1 MQRNSKVRI
10 TVRRFFALF
19 ILSSTIYGI
28 YADLLRG
35 ANIEDTLGG
44 SIVGFVIFY
53 FLWRKPKS
61 IREETKE
68 ETTSIDNEFNEQS
81 VPIEE
86 ELDMDDF
93 SYEPD
98 NIPSQN
104 VKPSKKFNPIKDK
117 ESIFTRI
124 FRGRTERY

>member
-86 ELDMDDF
+86 QLDMDDF

-98 NIPSQN
+98 NTPSQK
-104 VKPSKKFNPIKDK
+104 VKPGNKYNPIKDK
-117 ESIFTRI
+117 ESIFSRI
-124 FRGRTERY
+124 FRGRTDRY

>member
-28 YADLLRG
+28 YVDLLRG

-86 ELDMDDF
+86 ELDLNDF

-98 NIPSQN
+98 NVPSQIA
-104 VKPSKKFNPIKDK
+104 KPGKKYNPIKDK

-124 FRGRTERY
+124 FRGRTDRY

>member
-81 VPIEE
+81 VPC
-86 ELDMDDF
+86 
-93 SYEPD
+93 
-98 NIPSQN
+98 
-104 VKPSKKFNPIKDK
+104 
-117 ESIFTRI
+117 R
-124 FRGRTERY
+124 RRT

>member
-1 MQRNSKVRI
+1 MQRNSKVRL

-19 ILSSTIYGI
+19 FLSSIIFGI
-28 YADLLRG
+28 ITDFSSG
-35 ANIEDTLGG
+35 NIEDTLGG
-44 SIVGFVIFY
+44 SIVGFFIVY
-53 FLWRKPKS
+53 LLWRKPKS
-61 IREETKE
+61 IKEETKE

-86 ELDMDDF
+86 DFDMDDF

-104 VKPSKKFNPIKDK
+104 AKPTKKFNPIKDK
-117 ESIFTRI
+117 ESIFSRI
-124 FRGRTERY
+124 FRGRTDRY